1 MFWWMVVVNI
11 NVNYDVNCFLY
22 FLEYVVELENVFFNR
37 KINQEDG
44 GARFYWMFSNVKF
57 QYQKFLSTQ
66 IELGEEIVPCQCRCP
81 F

>member
-1 MFWWMVVVNI
+1 MVVVNI

-22 FLEYVVELENVFFNR
+22 FLEYVVEVENVFFNR
-37 KINQEDG
+37 KINQEGG

-57 QYQKFLSTQ
+57 QYQKFLFTQ

>member
-1 MFWWMVVVNI
+1 MVVVNI

-57 QYQKFLSTQ
+57 QYQTFLSTQ

>member
-1 MFWWMVVVNI
+1 MVVVNI

-22 FLEYVVELENVFFNR
+22 YLEYVVELENVFFNR

>member
-1 MFWWMVVVNI
+1 MVVVNI

>member
-1 MFWWMVVVNI
+1 MVVVNI

-44 GARFYWMFSNVKF
+44 GARFYWMFSKVKF
-57 QYQKFLSTQ
+57 QYQKFLFTQ

>member
-1 MFWWMVVVNI
+1 MFMMDGCSKYRCKLWCKLLPLFSRICRGTWE
-11 NVNYDVNCFLY
+11 C
-22 FLEYVVELENVFFNR
+22 FFNR

-57 QYQKFLSTQ
+57 QYQKFLFTQ